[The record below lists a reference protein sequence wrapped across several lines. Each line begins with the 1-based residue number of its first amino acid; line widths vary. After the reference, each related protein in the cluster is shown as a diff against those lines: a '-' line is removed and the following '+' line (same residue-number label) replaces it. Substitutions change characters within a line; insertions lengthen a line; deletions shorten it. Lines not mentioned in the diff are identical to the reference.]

1 MSRYA
6 LTWVVGA
13 RVEAVELDPA
23 REYVIGREPSSEVV
37 LDHPTVSRRQARLR
51 GNGSQIMIENLSE
64 TNPTKL
70 AGVPIHEAVGLVDGA
85 AMNAGEV
92 PFAFWDLASGDRLSG
107 PRCSHCNRENSAAD
121 QECWFCGTSLVNAPT
136 TIRSKLRVACRLVGP
151 DGAHAVLD
159 DGVLVFAADGTVLPG
174 RSAGG
179 ADAPSIAVHG
189 GQARLVGQGSATVE
203 GETSEPNE
211 ASRPLVTGD
220 HVVAGERTYVI
231 IVR

>member
-6 LTWVVGA
+6 LTWVAGP
-13 RVEAVELDPA
+13 RVEAIGLDPA
-23 REYVIGREPSSEVV
+23 REYVIGREPSSDVV

-51 GNGSQIMIENLSE
+51 GDGSRITIENLSS

-70 AGVPIHEAVGLVDGA
+70 AGAPIHEAVGLDDGA
-85 AMNAGEV
+85 SIRAGEV
-92 PFAFWDLASGDRLSG
+92 PVSFWDLASGDRLSG

-136 TIRSKLRVACRLVGP
+136 TIRSKLRVASLLVGP

-159 DGVLVFAADGTVLPG
+159 EGVLVFAPDGSVLPG
-174 RSAGG
+174 RSAGS
-179 ADAPSIAVHG
+179 AAAPSIEVHG
-189 GQARLVGQGSATVE
+189 GEARLLGHGAASLDGVTTESG
-203 GETSEPNE
+203 E

-220 HVVAGERTYVI
+220 HVVAGARTYVV